1 MRDGQDQEAVMP
13 DPFYRSR
20 AWAVLRAKKLRLSPN
35 CEWCRARGPRGMHV
49 DHIEP
54 LRRRPDLALDVT
66 NLQTLDLG
74 AEMDGVY

>member
-1 MRDGQDQEAVMP
+1 
-13 DPFYRSR
+13 
-20 AWAVLRAKKLRLSPN
+20 
-35 CEWCRARGPRGMHV
+35 MHV